1 MKQPELDLCAAL
13 ECLLF
18 VSREPVAPARLAEAL
33 AVSTDALPA
42 LVEELSARLENH
54 GLQVLQL
61 AGGYSL
67 ATREAYAEPVRLL
80 LEPKPEQLSRQALE
94 TLAIVAYKQPLT
106 RPQIEAIRGV
116 NSAGVIR
123 ALLDRRLLATAGRD
137 KAAGRPFLFITTP
150 DFLSLFGLAD
160 LGDLPSLGEDAAETM
175 ARALDAAEADRA
187 GAEPEEEEPP
197 FEFEA

>member
-18 VSREPVAPARLAEAL
+18 VSREPVLPARLAEVL
-33 AVSTDALPA
+33 AVSSEALPA
-42 LVEELSARLENH
+42 LVERLSARLEGH
-54 GLQVLQL
+54 GLQVMQL

-67 ATREAYAEPVRLL
+67 ATRETYAEQVRLF

-94 TLAIVAYKQPLT
+94 TLAIVAYKQPIT

-116 NSAGVIR
+116 NSAGMLR
-123 ALLDRRLLATAGRD
+123 ALLDRRLLTTAGRD
-137 KAAGRPFLFITTP
+137 KAAGRPFLFVTTP

-160 LGDLPSLGEDAAETM
+160 LGDLPSLSEDAAETL
-175 ARALDAAEADRA
+175 ARALDQAEAERA
-187 GAEPEEEEPP
+187 GAEAEEEPP